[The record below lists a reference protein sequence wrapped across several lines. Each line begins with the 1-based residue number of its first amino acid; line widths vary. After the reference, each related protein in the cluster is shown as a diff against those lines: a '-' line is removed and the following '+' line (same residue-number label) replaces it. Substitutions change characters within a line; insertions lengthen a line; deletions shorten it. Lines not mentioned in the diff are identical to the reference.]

1 MNVKAVFN
9 TLGKIAVVE
18 GVLLV
23 LPLIVSLIYSEFF
36 SAAIFALTIAFAA
49 AVGGILTLLTQR
61 HSHVI
66 YAKEG
71 FTIVAGAWIL
81 ISLIGA
87 LPFKLSGNIPSYI
100 DAFFETVSGFTTTG
114 ASILTDIESLPRGML
129 FWRSFTHFI
138 GGMGF
143 LVFVM
148 AIIPNITDRSI
159 HILKAEVPGPAVGK
173 LVPKIKDT
181 AKILYLIYVAI
192 TLLEIIMLI
201 CGGMPVFDSVVHSFG
216 TAGTG
221 GFGIKS
227 DSITSYNAY
236 CQWVIGVF
244 MMLFG
249 INFNIYYLVLM
260 RKFKDVLKSS
270 ELWGYITIML
280 VSTVIVTLN
289 NLRIYGQLTTSSRHS
304 FFQVS
309 SIMTTTGFA
318 TADFDRWPQLSRVIL
333 VLLMI
338 LGASAGSTGGGIKM
352 ARVLI
357 LFKSLH
363 NSIQKM
369 LHSRCIKLVKLDGK
383 TVDHATIREVNV
395 FMSAYLLFCG
405 LSMLVISAENF
416 SFDTTVTS
424 VLACINNI
432 GPGLGTIGPSGNY
445 AAFSDFSK
453 IVLTLDM
460 LIGRLEIFP
469 MLMLF
474 SPSVWK
480 RGQ

>member
-318 TADFDRWPQLSRVIL
+318 TADFDAWGGISKAIL
-333 VLLMI
+333 LILMFI
-338 LGASAGSTGGGIKM
+338 GSCAGSTGGGLKVS
-352 ARVLI
+352 RVI
-357 LFKSLH
+357 MLFKIISREINRLLH
-363 NSIQKM
+363 PRAVNTIHFEGRK
-369 LHSRCIKLVKLDGK
+369 
-383 TVDHATIREVNV
+383 VDENTIGGVSHYFAIYV
-395 FMSAYLLFCG
+395 ICFVSAFLL
-405 LSMLVISAENF
+405 ISFDSFGIETNF
-416 SFDTTVTS
+416 SATA
-424 VLACINNI
+424 ACFNNI
-432 GPGLGTIGPSGNY
+432 GPGFAHVGPTLNY
-445 AAFSDFSK
+445 AAYNGFSK
-453 IVLTLDM
+453 IVLAFAM
-460 LIGRLEIFP
+460 LLGRLEIFP
-469 MLMLF
+469 IIIAF

-480 RGQ
+480 K

>member
-23 LPLIVSLIYSEFF
+23 LPLFVSLVYSEFF
-36 SAAIFALTIAFAA
+36 SAAIFALTVVFAA
-49 AVGGILTLLTQR
+49 AVGGILMLLTQR

-71 FTIVAGAWIL
+71 FAIVAGAWIL

-87 LPFKLSGNIPSYI
+87 LPFKLSGNIPSYT

-114 ASILTDIESLPRGML
+114 ASILTDIERLPKGML

-227 DSITSYNAY
+227 DSITSYSPY

-270 ELWGYITIML
+270 ELWGYISIML
-280 VSTVIVTLN
+280 VSTVIVTVN
-289 NLRIYGQLTTSSRHS
+289 NLGIYSRLATSSRHS

-309 SIMTTTGFA
+309 SVMTTTGFA
-318 TADFDRWPQLSRVIL
+318 TADFDTWGGISKAIL
-333 VLLMI
+333 LILMFI
-338 LGASAGSTGGGIKM
+338 GSCAGSTGGGLKVS
-352 ARVLI
+352 RVI
-357 LFKSLH
+357 MLFKIISREINRLLH
-363 NSIQKM
+363 PRAVNTIHFEGRKVDEGT
-369 LHSRCIKLVKLDGK
+369 IDG
-383 TVDHATIREVNV
+383 VSHYFAIYVICFV
-395 FMSAYLLFCG
+395 SAFLL
-405 LSMLVISAENF
+405 ISFESFGIETNF
-416 SFDTTVTS
+416 SATA
-424 VLACINNI
+424 ACFNNI
-432 GPGLGTIGPSGNY
+432 GPGFARVGPTLNY
-445 AAFSDFSK
+445 AAYSGFSK
-453 IVLTLDM
+453 IVLSFAM
-460 LIGRLEIFP
+460 LLGRLEIFP
-469 MLMLF
+469 IIIAF

-480 RGQ
+480 K